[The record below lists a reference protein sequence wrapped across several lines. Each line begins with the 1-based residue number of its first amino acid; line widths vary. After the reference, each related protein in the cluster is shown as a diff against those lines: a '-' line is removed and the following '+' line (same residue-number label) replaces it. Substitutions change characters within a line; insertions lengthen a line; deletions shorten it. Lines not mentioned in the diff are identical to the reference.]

1 MRDAKGHGS
10 NPRADSI
17 RQRAIRLGCHP
28 YTLLRKLRG
37 NVTPFVIRFTTT
49 EKIWSA
55 VKAEADRRHLP
66 TPGHLMRA
74 CTQFIAEDKLW
85 DAIVGPAKPKSA
97 ADVATQQLVALAAQP
112 PSLADAFAPQL
123 MGSM

>member
-1 MRDAKGHGS
+1 
-10 NPRADSI
+10 
-17 RQRAIRLGCHP
+17 
-28 YTLLRKLRG
+28 
-37 NVTPFVIRFTTT
+37 
-49 EKIWSA
+49 
-55 VKAEADRRHLP
+55 
-66 TPGHLMRA
+66 MRA